1 MFMFLF
7 CCYLYKVSS
16 KSNVCSH
23 CPLQVDRVTHFE
35 LAEIGALQ
43 RFVGKPDFEPSLLV
57 EFSHSQASPVD
68 GDGITNVTIIQDGRG
83 VAYR

>member
-1 MFMFLF
+1 MFLF